1 MAGAQFVVILFFC
14 GLSAA
19 LVARWKGNSVLIWFL
34 IGFGLP
40 VIGTVAA
47 YLYRSE
53 SGRAPARV
61 PGLRAGGADY
71 GAGLPDLRP
80 GSRLSRGA
88 ASSAIRGELSRA
100 VGPLHRRERAKT
112 RC

>member
-1 MAGAQFVVILFFC
+1 MAGATFVVILFFC

-40 VIGTVAA
+40 IIGTVAA

-53 SGRAPARV
+53 KDEA
-61 PGLRAGGADY
+61 
-71 GAGLPDLRP
+71 
-80 GSRLSRGA
+80 
-88 ASSAIRGELSRA
+88 
-100 VGPLHRRERAKT
+100 RRECPACGRVVPITAQMCLT
-112 RC
+112 CGEDLDYPEELLPPRSAVN

>member
-19 LVARWKGNSVLIWFL
+19 LVARWKGNSILIWFL

-40 VIGTVAA
+40 IIGTIAA

-53 SGRAPARV
+53 KDEP
-61 PGLRAGGADY
+61 
-71 GAGLPDLRP
+71 
-80 GSRLSRGA
+80 
-88 ASSAIRGELSRA
+88 
-100 VGPLHRRERAKT
+100 RRECPACGRVVPITAQVCLT
-112 RC
+112 CGQDLDYPEELLPPRSAVN